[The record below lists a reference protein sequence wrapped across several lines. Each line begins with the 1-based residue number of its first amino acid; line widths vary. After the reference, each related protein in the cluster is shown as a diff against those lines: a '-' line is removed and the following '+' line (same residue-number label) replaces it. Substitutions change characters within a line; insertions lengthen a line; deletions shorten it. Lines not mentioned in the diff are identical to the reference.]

1 MTNKR
6 ILVIE
11 DNQVNLDL
19 MDYALRAFGWEPVA
33 AMRGEDGLA
42 QARMQRPALVLCDI
56 QMPGMDGY
64 DLARQFKSDPE
75 LACVPLV
82 AVTAYA
88 MVGDREKVMAAGFD
102 GYLTK
107 PIDPAALADTVA
119 AWMALAPE
127 EPEALSGP
135 GESQPGPTLRGAT
148 ILVLDDQDLNLE
160 LKRDLLRP
168 LGYKII
174 TTSNIQEAFELALA
188 RRPDLILSDVG
199 LTTAHGFDFLRMVRA
214 REELRTVPFMFITA
228 THWDPVVRQA
238 GLALGADR
246 FLYRPIEPHQL
257 LAEIR
262 GCLEDGR
269 TRAARPV

>member
-1 MTNKR
+1 MNKR

-11 DNQVNLDL
+11 DNPVNLDL
-19 MDYALRAFGWEPVA
+19 MDYALRAFGWQPVA

-64 DLARQFKSDPE
+64 ELARQFKADPD
-75 LACVPLV
+75 LARVPLI

-107 PIDPAALADTVA
+107 PIDPASLADTVA
-119 AWMALAPE
+119 TGAAQSAD
-127 EPEALSGP
+127 EPPPPPATA
-135 GESQPGPTLRGAT
+135 QPPQAAASRGAT
-148 ILVLDDQDLNLE
+148 ILVLDDEDLNLE
-160 LKRDLLRP
+160 LNRDLLKP
-168 LGYKII
+168 LGYRTI
-174 TTSNIQEAFELALA
+174 TASDMDDAFELALA

-199 LTTAHGFDFLRMVRA
+199 LTAAHGFDFLRMVRA
-214 REELRTVPFMFITA
+214 REELRRVPFMFITA
-228 THWDPVVRQA
+228 THWDPAMRKE

-246 FLYRPIEPHQL
+246 FLYRPIEPQQL

-262 GCLEDGR
+262 GCLQEGR
-269 TRAARPV
+269 GRAAAGT